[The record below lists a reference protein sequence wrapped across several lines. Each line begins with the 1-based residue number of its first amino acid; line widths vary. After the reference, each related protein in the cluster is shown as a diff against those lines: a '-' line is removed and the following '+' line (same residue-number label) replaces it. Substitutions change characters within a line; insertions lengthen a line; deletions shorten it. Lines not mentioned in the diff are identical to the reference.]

1 MKPRHIQFGAR
12 KNTAS
17 SRQHDLRLVASS
29 FPLQSQKLS
38 GNVNDEEHSTPPA
51 SPVVGTLAASVAE
64 PTNEATRDEVIVS
77 KKLPITKRDGN
88 QESMSVPLTSEKGL
102 VNVHAAARFLG
113 VSVPTLYGWVW
124 QRRISFVKV
133 GRAVRFD
140 MADLR
145 KFIEENRIHAR
156 TPGKL

>member
-1 MKPRHIQFGAR
+1 MRE
-12 KNTAS
+12 NTAS
-17 SRQHDLRLVASS
+17 ARQHDLRFVASS
-29 FPLQSQKLS
+29 FPFQSQKLS
-38 GNVNDEEHSTPPA
+38 GNVNDEKHSTPPA
-51 SPVVGTLAASVAE
+51 SPIVGTLAASVAE
-64 PTNEATRDEVIVS
+64 PKNEATRDQVIAS

-88 QESMSVPLTSEKGL
+88 QESMPVPLTSEKGL
-102 VNVHAAARFLG
+102 VNVHAAARFLA

-140 MADLR
+140 MADMR

-156 TPGKL
+156 TTKKF